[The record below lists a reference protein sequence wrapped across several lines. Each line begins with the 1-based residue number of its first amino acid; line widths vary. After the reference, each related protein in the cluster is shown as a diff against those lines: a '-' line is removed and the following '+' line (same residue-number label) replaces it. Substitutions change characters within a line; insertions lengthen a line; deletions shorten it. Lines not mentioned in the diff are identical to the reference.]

1 VRYDASYVMRHC
13 YVWEGLR
20 LKYSEWEKTI
30 PEEIRADLLW
40 KITAY
45 RLALFLT
52 DMGWR
57 DVTRLMQDKR
67 TIKLAEQLYDSLG
80 SVSAN
85 IAEGYS
91 RGTGRDRARFYEYA
105 LGSARE
111 SRDWYFKGRHLL
123 GDEVFQH
130 RIKLLTRVIL
140 LLLTMVPQQR
150 GRILREEKTP
160 YRISSDIPDSDEM
173 CKEEFLKDLLQNVP
187 MPKPDV

>member
-1 VRYDASYVMRHC
+1 M
-13 YVWEGLR
+13 
-20 LKYSEWEKTI
+20 KYSEWEETI
-30 PEEIRADLLW
+30 PEEIKGDLLW

-52 DMGWR
+52 DVGWR
-57 DVTRLMQDKR
+57 DVTRLMQDRR
-67 TIKLAEQLYDSLG
+67 TITLADQLYDSLG

-91 RGTGRDRARFYEYA
+91 RGTGRDLARFYEYA

-111 SRDWYFKGRHLL
+111 SRDWYFKSRHLL

-130 RIKLLTRVIL
+130 RIKLLTRVVQ

-150 GRILREEKTP
+150 GRILREGKTP
-160 YRISSDIPDSDEM
+160 YRIGSDIPEPDGM
-173 CKEEFLKDLLQNVP
+173 CKEESLEDLLQNVP
-187 MPKPDV
+187 ISKPDV

>member
-1 VRYDASYVMRHC
+1 
-13 YVWEGLR
+13 
-20 LKYSEWEKTI
+20 LKYSEWEETI

-52 DMGWR
+52 DVGWH

-67 TIKLAEQLYDSLG
+67 TIALADQLYDSLG

-111 SRDWYFKGRHLL
+111 SRDWYFKSRHLL
-123 GDEVFQH
+123 GDKVFQH
-130 RIKLLTRVIL
+130 RIKLLTRVIQ

-150 GRILREEKTP
+150 GRVLREGKTQ
-160 YRISSDIPDSDEM
+160 YRISSDIPDPDEM
-173 CKEEFLKDLLQNVP
+173 CKEESLEDLLQNIP
-187 MPKPDV
+187 MPKPNA